1 MRHNIRLHRP
11 LALLITIGLAS
22 APLGVSAEDTLIEIY
37 DRARQSD
44 PQFQQAIADRRARE
58 EALPQ
63 ARAGLRP
70 DVSLSSRYTTRDTDS
85 DIGTTT
91 GNEEEDYRQLSYGVE
106 LTQPLYRF
114 SQARSVD
121 RADALV
127 EQARAD
133 FASAEQAL
141 IIRTAERYFSVLD
154 ARESVDAAAAN
165 LEAIERQLEQAEQ
178 RFEVGVIARTDVEE
192 ARAQADLA
200 RAELLQ
206 AEDDFETERER
217 LRELTDRAPARLR
230 QVREGVE
237 LNAPSP
243 NDPDA
248 WRGRAEDENRDLA
261 AARFAAEAAMEGVD
275 VERGGRFP
283 QIDLIAGYDG
293 LEQYDRGGQDRSSEE
308 YSAGIQLN
316 LPLYQGGGVS
326 SSIREAQFRYT
337 EAREVLEEARRT
349 VTRNAADAYRGVET
363 ALERVRAL
371 EQARISTQ
379 AALDATEA
387 GFEVGTRTIVDVL
400 NAQREVFN
408 AERDYQQA
416 RHAYL
421 VNTLR
426 LQQAA
431 GALSAEDLRG
441 VDTLL
446 GNGNG

>member
-1 MRHNIRLHRP
+1 MHHTIRLRP
-11 LALLITIGLAS
+11 VALLIAIGLVGS
-22 APLGVSAEDTLIEIY
+22 PLGASAEDTLIEIY
-37 DRARQSD
+37 DRAQQSD
-44 PQFQQAIADRRARE
+44 PQFQQAIADRQARE

-70 DVSLSSRYTTRDTDS
+70 DLSLTSRYTTRDTDS
-85 DIGTTT
+85 DIA
-91 GNEEEDYRQLSYGVE
+91 NEQGSEEDYRQLSYGVE

-154 ARESVDAAAAN
+154 AREAVDAATAN

-200 RAELLQ
+200 RAERLQ
-206 AEDDFETERER
+206 AEDDLETERER

-243 NDPDA
+243 ADPDA
-248 WRGRAEDENRDLA
+248 WRTRAEDENRDLA

-283 QIDLIAGYDG
+283 QIDLIASYDG
-293 LEQYDRGGQDRSSEE
+293 LEQYDRDGRDRSSDE

-326 SSIREAQFRYT
+326 SNIREAQFRYT
-337 EAREVLEEARRT
+337 EAREALEEARRT
-349 VTRNAADAYRGVET
+349 VTRNAADAFRGVET

-441 VDTLL
+441 VDALL
-446 GNGNG
+446 GSGSDNG

>member
-1 MRHNIRLHRP
+1 MRLAQLSPLAIPLLLGLG
-11 LALLITIGLAS
+11 LALLPVNPA
-22 APLGVSAEDTLIEIY
+22 AAESLLDVYEQ
-37 DRARQSD
+37 ARDSD

-70 DVSLSSRYTTRDTDS
+70 DVSISTTFSAIDSES
-85 DIGTTT
+85 DIADPAGSS
-91 GNEEEDYRQLSYGVE
+91 DQFRQLTYGVE
-106 LTQPLYRF
+106 LTQPLYRY
-114 SQARSVD
+114 ARARGVD
-121 RADALV
+121 RASALV

-133 FASAEQAL
+133 FAAAEQAL
-141 IIRTAERYFSVLD
+141 ILRAAERYFAVLD
-154 ARESVDAAAAN
+154 AREAVDAARAN
-165 LEAIERQLEQAEQ
+165 LEAIQRQLEQAEQ
-178 RFEVGVIARTDVEE
+178 RFEVGVVARTDVEE
-192 ARAQADLA
+192 ARARADLA

-206 AEDDFETERER
+206 AEDDLATERER
-217 LRELTDRAPARLR
+217 LRELTDRAPAEL
-230 QVREGVE
+230 QTVREGVD
-237 LNAPSP
+237 LTPPSP
-243 NDPDA
+243 RDPAA
-248 WRGRAEDENRDLA
+248 WRERAEADNWQLM
-261 AARFAAEAAMEGVD
+261 AARFAAEAAMEGIE

-283 QIDLIAGYDG
+283 QLDLVAAYDG
-293 LEQYDRGGQDRSSEE
+293 LNRYGAGGRDPSSDEL
-308 YSAGIQLN
+308 SAGVRLS
-316 LPLYQGGGVS
+316 LPLYQGGGIDAN
-326 SSIREAQFRYT
+326 IREAQFRYT

-349 VTRNAADAYRGVET
+349 VTRDAADAYRGVLT

-371 EQARISTQ
+371 QQARISTR

-431 GALSAEDLRG
+431 GSLGLADLRE
-441 VDTLL
+441 VNALL
-446 GNGNG
+446 ENS

>member
-1 MRHNIRLHRP
+1 
-11 LALLITIGLAS
+11 
-22 APLGVSAEDTLIEIY
+22 
-37 DRARQSD
+37 
-44 PQFQQAIADRRARE
+44 
-58 EALPQ
+58 
-63 ARAGLRP
+63 
-70 DVSLSSRYTTRDTDS
+70 
-85 DIGTTT
+85 
-91 GNEEEDYRQLSYGVE
+91 
-106 LTQPLYRF
+106 
-114 SQARSVD
+114 VD

-293 LEQYDRGGQDRSSEE
+293 LEQYDRDGQDRSSEE

-337 EAREVLEEARRT
+337 EAREALEEARRT